1 MRRGIQ
7 KKWLV
12 QHILSSVQIAKKG
25 ADPLISA
32 FAYSYLYYCSV
43 AMLLAEGY
51 PAGDHEDCGG
61 EDSYLDKWW
70 VEDHAGGKSY
80 NFYQQINPQVF
91 LCKIY
96 VSAGSTSGVVLI
108 KTRLEPVQIGCRYDY
123 DQAVCSLDHAA
134 CTPVD

>member
-1 MRRGIQ
+1 
-7 KKWLV
+7 
-12 QHILSSVQIAKKG
+12 
-25 ADPLISA
+25 
-32 FAYSYLYYCSV
+32 
-43 AMLLAEGY
+43 MLLAEGY

-108 KTRLEPVQIGCRYDY
+108 KTRIEPVQIGCRYDY